1 MENPLEKKRRT
12 YLNFFKEGVIDA
24 FKKDVIDN
32 TKKSS
37 DYYKQGYN
45 FGLYVRNEVKNEVE
59 VCQK

>member
-24 FKKDVIDN
+24 FKKDVIDS

-45 FGLYVRNEVKNEVE
+45 FGLYVRNEVKDEVD